1 MRAVVTGGAGFIGS
15 HVVDALVA
23 AWGEVHV
30 LDDFSKG
37 KRGNVPEG
45 VHVHEGDIRSDA
57 GRVFD
62 EVRPEV
68 CFHLAAQADV
78 RVSVEQPDFDADVNV
93 IGTVQIL
100 EAARKHGTKI
110 VFSSTGGAIYGECDA
125 PAREDHPRAPLAPYG
140 VSKLAGEEYIAAYN
154 RLYGAAHVTLRYGN
168 VYGPRQ
174 DPKGEAGVV
183 AIFMKLLRDG
193 GTPRIFGDGTQTRD
207 YVYVGDVVAATVAA
221 AEHAGG
227 VLNVGMGVE
236 TSVVELYDRIQRVA
250 GVEREPQFAE
260 PRPGE
265 LQRSVLDA
273 SLAKRELGWEPQH
286 SLDEGL
292 AETWAWISSSK
303 GPVTRQGPRRAALE
317 HMRPSAVSRVPRSR
331 LWKRSH
337 TSGTRISSK
346 PAIRDLA
353 NGPGSPG
360 RKRTRPFEGAR
371 PRGTNSLRAMQH
383 AQDLDLDVI
392 RPWRRATIAVSV
404 VASVELVV
412 LAAIAIVLL
421 GNPLASH
428 LRETAAVAG
437 TPRVRTANPA
447 PAKKAALDRAET
459 SVMVL
464 NGGGRSGAA
473 HAAADRVSAHGYQLG
488 QVGNAAGDTPRTLI
502 MYRRGYEAEGARLGR
517 DLHVRIVRPLDG
529 MRPVQLL
536 GAHLVLIMGR

>member
-1 MRAVVTGGAGFIGS
+1 VRAVVTGGAGFIGS

-37 KRGNVPEG
+37 KRRNIPEG

-57 GRVFD
+57 GRIFD

-78 RVSVEQPDFDADVNV
+78 RVSVERPDFDADVNV
-93 IGTVQIL
+93 IGTVQVL

-154 RLYGAAHVTLRYGN
+154 RLYDAAHVSLRYGN

-183 AIFMKLLRDG
+183 AIFMNLLREDG
-193 GTPRIFGDGTQTRD
+193 GTPKIFGDGTQTRD

-221 AEHAGG
+221 AEHGGG
-227 VLNVGMGVE
+227 VLNLGMGVE

-250 GVEREPQFAE
+250 GVEREPEFAE
-260 PRPGE
+260 PRQGE

-292 AETWAWISSSK
+292 AATWAWIS
-303 GPVTRQGPRRAALE
+303 
-317 HMRPSAVSRVPRSR
+317 
-331 LWKRSH
+331 
-337 TSGTRISSK
+337 
-346 PAIRDLA
+346 LA
-353 NGPGSPG
+353 
-360 RKRTRPFEGAR
+360 K
-371 PRGTNSLRAMQH
+371 
-383 AQDLDLDVI
+383 
-392 RPWRRATIAVSV
+392 
-404 VASVELVV
+404 
-412 LAAIAIVLL
+412 
-421 GNPLASH
+421 
-428 LRETAAVAG
+428 
-437 TPRVRTANPA
+437 
-447 PAKKAALDRAET
+447 
-459 SVMVL
+459 
-464 NGGGRSGAA
+464 
-473 HAAADRVSAHGYQLG
+473 
-488 QVGNAAGDTPRTLI
+488 
-502 MYRRGYEAEGARLGR
+502 
-517 DLHVRIVRPLDG
+517 
-529 MRPVQLL
+529 
-536 GAHLVLIMGR
+536 